1 MRCGFSASGAISA
14 VWFSTLS
21 LLTENFG
28 ELAAVCPSH
37 TVARKHCFFDPMSL
51 ETSVQHLVNFYSE
64 FSLES
69 VDRLGEVYDRDVVFQ
84 DPINVLHGL
93 ASLQDYFR
101 EMMQGVKS
109 CRFEILSTEILTT
122 QAAIEWRM
130 FYAHPRLNHGLEIV
144 VEGVSLVTGDDRIKR
159 HRDYFDLGSMLYEHV
174 PVIGYAVKRLKRR
187 LQS

>member
-1 MRCGFSASGAISA
+1 
-14 VWFSTLS
+14 
-21 LLTENFG
+21 
-28 ELAAVCPSH
+28 
-37 TVARKHCFFDPMSL
+37 MSL
-51 ETSVQHLVNFYSE
+51 ETSTKLLIGFYTE

-69 VDRLGEVYDRDVVFQ
+69 VERLGEVYAQDVVFQ

-93 ASLQDYFR
+93 GSLQGYFR

-109 CRFEILSTEILTT
+109 CRFEILSTELLPT

-130 FYAHPRLNHGLEIV
+130 FYAHPRLNHGLEIA
-144 VEGVSLVTGDDRIKR
+144 VEGVSLVTGDDKIKM

-174 PVIGYAVKRLKRR
+174 PVIGYAIKRLKHR